1 LRLDFAH
8 SAADA
13 IVEASATH
21 RCGRGALAP
30 DRRGRTGTAGEGTA
44 PEMTVTSSKPSR
56 VARAADWWRAQR
68 KRVLWAVVISVVA
81 LVVVVLVARWLRG
94 MPAGEQFIEEYPGIV
109 PPPEGTP
116 VGIPGWLGWQHF
128 LNSFFLLLLVRTG
141 YQLRSKQRPPGFWTR
156 DNTRWPRTKRNPRRM
171 GIHLWFHLWLD
182 AFWVLNGVVYVV
194 LLLAT
199 GQWLR
204 IVPTDWAVVPNAL
217 SAALQYASLEWP
229 TENSWVVYNSLQQL
243 AYFTIVFIA
252 SPLAI
257 LTGLRL
263 SSVWPLEGP
272 LVRAFP
278 EKLAKS
284 LHYPVMLFFIAFT
297 FVHVVLVFT
306 TGALRKLNEMYAARD
321 ADDWVGFAVF
331 AASVVVMVVAWVLA
345 KPPLLKRIAAASGR
359 VQG

>member
-1 LRLDFAH
+1 MDFALPG
-8 SAADA
+8 ADA
-13 IVEASATH
+13 RVEASVV
-21 RCGRGALAP
+21 RGRGVDAP
-30 DRRGRTGTAGEGTA
+30 VEPRRTAPAPAGEGTA
-44 PEMTVTSSKPSR
+44 PEMTVTSSKPGR
-56 VARAADWWRAQR
+56 TARARDWWMAQR
-68 KRVLWAVVISVVA
+68 KRVLWWTVISLVA
-81 LVVVVLVARWLRG
+81 FVVVVLVARWLRG
-94 MPAGEQFIEEYPGIV
+94 LPAVEEFIAIYPGIV

-116 VGIPGWLGWQHF
+116 VGIPAWLGWQHF

-141 YQLRSKQRPPGFWTR
+141 FQLRSKQRPPGFWTR

-182 AFWVLNGVVYVV
+182 AFWVLNGVLYVV
-194 LLLAT
+194 LLFAT

-204 IVPTDWAVVPNAL
+204 IVPTDWAVVPNAI

-229 TENSWVVYNSLQQL
+229 IEDSWVVYNSLQQL
-243 AYFTIVFIA
+243 SYFVVVFIA

-272 LVRAFP
+272 LVRSFP
-278 EKLAKS
+278 EKLAKT
-284 LHYPVMLFFIAFT
+284 LHYPVMLFFLAFT
-297 FVHVVLVFT
+297 FVHVVLVLT

-321 ADDWVGFAVF
+321 TDDWIGFVVF

-345 KPPLLKRIAAASGR
+345 KPALLKRIAASSGR